1 MQKPP
6 KIIKIFE
13 TKNICKKVYFGTKEA
28 ADKHIARRSKEEK
41 AKPATSY
48 LCHKCNCWHT
58 TSWTAPDIHQVIEEI
73 NDEIDRLNEWTE
85 QEYEKDTRTLSNA
98 LNQTLD
104 LIKENKRLELENF
117 VLKQKLKLQQ

>member
-28 ADKHIARRSKEEK
+28 ADIHIARRSKEEK

-48 LCHKCNCWHT
+48 LCHKCSCWHI
-58 TSWTAPDIHQVIEEI
+58 TSWTAPDIHQLIEDI
-73 NDEIDRLNEWTE
+73 NAEIDRINDWNES
-85 QEYEKDTRTLSNA
+85 QYEEDTRRLSSI
-98 LNQTLD
+98 LNNT
-104 LIKENKRLELENF
+104 IEMNKEIKRLELENF
-117 VLKQKLKLQQ
+117 ALKQKIK